1 MTMHN
6 LHPGF
11 ILMITGLLALVLPQK
26 MRKWIAAAGP
36 FAALLAMFLLDRD
49 AELTYRFTSSITM
62 ELLHIDTLAWAF
74 GMIFCIIACIIG
86 IYSFD
91 AEDRKEKCAALV
103 YAGSSIAVVFAGDWI
118 SLICFW
124 EVMAMAST
132 YLVWAGKTHQA
143 KRASYR
149 YLVMHL
155 FGGNLLL
162 AGAIMVCVNNGW
174 QIEMLTGG
182 SGYGYWFVFIGLA
195 VNGAIPPLHTWAP
208 DAYPEATSSGTV
220 YMGSFTT
227 KVAIYA
233 MIRLFAGTEL
243 LIYMGAV
250 MAVFAACMALME
262 NDIKR
267 LLSYHIVSQ
276 LGMMVAALGTG
287 SAAGID
293 GATLHA
299 IFNILYKGVLLMGAG
314 AVVYA
319 TGTRKISE
327 LGGLLKKMPL
337 VGICFVIASL
347 SIAGVPFFSG
357 FASKALITEALH
369 AGHYTVS
376 YWLVMLAGVGT
387 WLSITLKINYFVFF
401 RKPKKEIEVKAV
413 PSYMKTAM
421 VIATAICVLT
431 GLFPEFCYELMPN
444 GTIAHPFD
452 MEHIIE
458 YVALFIGATIP
469 FVRYLKRMEPH
480 DVITLDFDWIYRNTL
495 PELLTGI
502 SNQVYKLFSRFEESY
517 YSFEKIIKTILRNPS
532 KVFNGLEFD
541 EENVEEHFEEQRP
554 VGEFM
559 QTFIVF
565 CVIAFLVLL
574 IIE

>member
-1 MTMHN
+1 MADF
-6 LHPGF
+6 HPGL
-11 ILMITGLLALVLPQK
+11 ILIVTGFLALLLPEK
-26 MRKWIAAAGP
+26 IRKWIAAAGP
-36 FAALLAMFLLDRD
+36 FVALAAMFGLDTD
-49 AELTYRFTSSITM
+49 ASLTYRFTGSITM
-62 ELLHIDTLAWAF
+62 DLLHVDTLAWAF
-74 GMIFCIIACIIG
+74 GMIFCVIACIIG

-91 AEDRKEKCAALV
+91 AKDGREKCASLV
-103 YAGSSIAVVFAGDWI
+103 YAGSGIAVVFAGDWI

-124 EVMAMAST
+124 EVMAVSSA
-132 YLVWAGKTHQA
+132 YLVWAGRTHKA
-143 KRASYR
+143 RRASYR
-149 YLVMHL
+149 YLAMHF
-155 FGGNLLL
+155 FGGNMLLG
-162 AGAIMVCVNNGW
+162 GAIAVCVQNGL
-174 QIEMLTGG
+174 QIEMLTG
-182 SGYGYWFVFIGLA
+182 SGGWAYWFVFIGLA

-208 DAYPEATSSGTV
+208 DAYPEATSAGTV

-233 MIRLFAGTEL
+233 MIRLFAGTEWL
-243 LIYMGAV
+243 VFVGAV

-287 SAAGID
+287 SAAGVD

-314 AVVYA
+314 AIVNA

-327 LGGLLKKMPL
+327 LGGLYKKMPL
-337 VGICFVIASL
+337 VAACFFIASL

-369 AGHYTVS
+369 AGHFTIS

-387 WLSITLKINYFVFF
+387 WLSITLKINYFVFL
-401 RKPKKEIEVKAV
+401 RKPKAEMAV
-413 PSYMKTAM
+413 RPVPAYMKAAM
-421 VIATAICVLT
+421 VMGTLLCIVT
-431 GLFPEFCYELMPN
+431 GLFPSYCYELMPN
-444 GTIAHPFD
+444 ATMAHPFSA
-452 MEHIIE
+452 EHIVE

-469 FVRYLKRMEPH
+469 FARYIKKMEPH
-480 DVITLDFDWIYRNTL
+480 DVITLDFDWIYRVTL
-495 PELLTGI
+495 VDLLSGL
-502 SNQVYKLFSRFEESY
+502 SKWVYRIFARFEHTY
-517 YSFEKIIKTILRNPS
+517 YSFERIIKTILRNPS
-532 KVFNGLEFD
+532 KVFSGLELD
-541 EENVEEHFEEQRP
+541 EANVEEHFEEQRP